1 MFANCIFVCPFVL
14 FIVVFAL
21 SVLLQFTDSDYTFA
35 ILKLFV
41 PTHGYFEYFIH
52 INPSPFQDDKN
63 KAKAKY
69 DMLGHHNAQTNT
81 INVNKTWSRLQT
93 T

>member
-1 MFANCIFVCPFVL
+1 MIVSFPLVRIELLGTSLVL
-14 FIVVFAL
+14 TSTSTINVR
-21 SVLLQFTDSDYTFA
+21 
-35 ILKLFV
+35 
-41 PTHGYFEYFIH
+41 EYRRGNNKWSIQR
-52 INPSPFQDDKN
+52 NWQQDDKN
-63 KAKAKY
+63 KAKVKY